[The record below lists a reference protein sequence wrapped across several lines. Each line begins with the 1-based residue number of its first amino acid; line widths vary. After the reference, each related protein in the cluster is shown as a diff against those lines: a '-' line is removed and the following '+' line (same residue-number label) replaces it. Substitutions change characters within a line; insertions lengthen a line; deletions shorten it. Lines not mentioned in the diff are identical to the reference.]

1 MDSVE
6 TRLRYTDENCS
17 IKGALEIVGE
27 KWSLLVL
34 REAFFGIRRFDDFHR
49 ALGCARNLLS
59 DRLAKLVDHGVLER
73 VAYQEPG
80 QRRRHEYHLTEK
92 GLDLQPALVALMQW
106 GDRWTADPDG
116 PAVEVLHRG
125 CGANVNACWP
135 ASAAT
140 PGWSRRKPRR
150 CPVPARGRPPRR
162 RSSLRPAREC
172 LLSSTLR
179 SSPRT
184 SRPGSPSCTS
194 CRGARA
200 CR

>member
-1 MDSVE
+1 MMGGVESVE
-6 TRLRYTDENCS
+6 TRLRYSDENCS
-17 IKGALEIVGE
+17 IKGTLEIVGE

-59 DRLAKLVDHGVLER
+59 ERLAKLVDQGVLER

-116 PAVEVLHRG
+116 PSVEVLHRG
-125 CGANVNACWP
+125 CGAAVNAVLACEH
-135 ASAAT
+135 
-140 PGWSRRKPRR
+140 GH
-150 CPVPARGRPPRR
+150 
-162 RSSLRPAREC
+162 
-172 LLSSTLR
+172 STLA
-179 SSPRT
+179 PQDT
-184 SRPGSPSCTS
+184 EAVPGP
-194 CRGARA
+194 GARVA
-200 CR
+200 AA